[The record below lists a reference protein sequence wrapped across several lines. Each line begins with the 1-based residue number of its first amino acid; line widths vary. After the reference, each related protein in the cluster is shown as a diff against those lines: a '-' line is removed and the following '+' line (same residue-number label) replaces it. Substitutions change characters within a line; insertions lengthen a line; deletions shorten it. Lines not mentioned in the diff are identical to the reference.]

1 MLAELVE
8 GHEVATLVL
17 SNKFIQIRINL
28 YVILVQLLLEFLS
41 RDTAHG
47 IVLQGR
53 PQFLLEGVHT
63 LTWGAR
69 HLNSLGSVEILI
81 VGLHWRGISGVLF
94 QIGIVVEGMGYL
106 RVLYLADLLSS
117 NVIYEFRC
125 RLNSD
130 LCLNLLDKSVCID
143 LASVKSFENI
153 IKRSCCT
160 IIKLKQF
167 KYRCGYFARFA

>member
-1 MLAELVE
+1 VLAELVE
-8 GHEVATLVL
+8 GHEVAALML
-17 SNKFIQIRINL
+17 SNKFIQIRIDL

-41 RDTAHG
+41 RDTAHRV
-47 IVLQGR
+47 VLQGAT
-53 PQFLLEGVHT
+53 QLLLVGVHT

-69 HLNSLGSVEILI
+69 HLHSLGSVEVLI
-81 VGLHWRGISGVLF
+81 VGLHWWGVGGVLF

-106 RVLYLADLLSS
+106 GVLDLPNLLSS

-130 LCLNLLDKSVCID
+130 LCLNLLNKSVCID

-153 IKRSCCT
+153 IK
-160 IIKLKQF
+160 
-167 KYRCGYFARFA
+167 

>member
-8 GHEVATLVL
+8 GHEVAALML
-17 SNKFIQIRINL
+17 SNKFIQIRIDL

-41 RDTAHG
+41 RDTAHRV
-47 IVLQGR
+47 VLQGGA
-53 PQFLLEGVHT
+53 QFLLVGVHT
-63 LTWGAR
+63 LTRGAR

-81 VGLHWRGISGVLF
+81 VGLHWRGVSGVLF
-94 QIGIVVEGMGYL
+94 QISIVVEGMGNL
-106 RVLYLADLLSS
+106 GILNLANLLSS

-130 LCLNLLDKSVCID
+130 LCLNLLNKSVCID

-153 IKRSCCT
+153 IK
-160 IIKLKQF
+160 
-167 KYRCGYFARFA
+167 

>member
-1 MLAELVE
+1 VLAELVE
-8 GHEVATLVL
+8 GHEVTALVL

-41 RDTAHG
+41 RDTAHRV
-47 IVLQGR
+47 VLQGAT
-53 PQFLLEGVHT
+53 QLLLVGVHT
-63 LTWGAR
+63 LTRGACDF
-69 HLNSLGSVEILI
+69 NSLGSVEVLI
-81 VGLHWRGISGVLF
+81 VGLHWRGVGGVLF

-106 RVLYLADLLSS
+106 GVLDLANLLSS

-130 LCLNLLDKSVCID
+130 LCLNLLNKSVSID

-153 IKRSCCT
+153 IK
-160 IIKLKQF
+160 
-167 KYRCGYFARFA
+167 